1 MKIGNVILDN
11 NTVMAPLA
19 GITNLPFRLLAK
31 ECGCGLVCSEM
42 ISSHGLVYNSKKTLR
57 LTDSTS
63 KEKPLSIQIF
73 GSDPDIMGEAAQIVE
88 SKGADIVDINLGC
101 SVKKI
106 LKTGSGAAL
115 MKNPKQAEKII
126 SSVKKSLSIPLTI
139 KIRSGWHPS
148 GNQALEIAS
157 IAEACGVDAIA
168 VHPRT
173 ASQGFAGNANW
184 SIISKIKKKVS
195 IPVIGNGDINIAK
208 DAVRMIAETGCDA
221 VMVGRAAIGN
231 PLIFK
236 SILSTIQGNKKIKTD
251 NYNHLDMMIQYIKST
266 VKYFGEKQACYM
278 MRSRLCWFVKGFAN
292 NNKFKK
298 SITKLSSE
306 KEAIELVEIYMK
318 NIIDAYEE
326 NVYLPALQKI
336 QL

>member
-1 MKIGNVILDN
+1 MKIGNIILQN

-31 ECGCGLVCSEM
+31 ECGCGLVYSEM

-57 LTDSTS
+57 LTDSTR

-73 GSDPDIMGEAAQIVE
+73 GSDPVVMGEAAQIAE

-101 SVKKI
+101 SVKKV

-126 SSVKKSLSIPLTI
+126 GSVKKSLNIPLTI
-139 KIRSGWHPS
+139 KIRSGWNPS
-148 GNQALEIAS
+148 GNQALEIAT
-157 IAEACGVDAIA
+157 IAEACGVEAIA

-173 ASQGFAGNANW
+173 ASQGFCGNADW
-184 SIISKIKKKVS
+184 SIISKIKEKVL
-195 IPVIGNGDINIAK
+195 IPVIGNGDINIAE
-208 DAVRMIAETGCDA
+208 DAVRMISETGCDA

-236 SILSTIQGNKKIKTD
+236 NILSIMQGNKKIKTD
-251 NYNHLDMMIQYIKST
+251 LHQHLDIMIQYIKSA

-298 SITKLSSE
+298 SINRIESE
-306 KEAIELVEIYMK
+306 KEAIQLVEIYMK
-318 NIIDAYEE
+318 NIIGAYEKKHACR
-326 NVYLPALQKI
+326 LCKKI
-336 QL
+336 